1 MIEIYI
7 DNKLVELDNTNISLQ
22 KEFSDEVENITTDIE
37 YSYTISLPTS
47 LNNKEIFGFVDT
59 FDVGNKFARIYNAEL
74 YVDNTLILS
83 GKFKMTSIEDGHF
96 KGNLY
101 NPKKKTISDILG
113 DRQLNEIKPHMKP
126 MNSMGDFDA
135 TNNYVAKL
143 TTDGERL
150 SGITIWDDVEGV
162 ADNHVIYPYVL
173 YGLPMN
179 IAEENLD
186 LDIYTQNLEY
196 GKHSISENNVFPA
209 FNVTS
214 ILKDMFATEGYNL
227 VGNIFSNEIG
237 NYFSKLYQTFQYS
250 YDDYVQKKEAPFSC
264 RVVGKYCNLSHD
276 FTSISKTLQA
286 TELWSVDEFGM
297 WDGDD
302 VEHDGKFIYGV
313 DNPWSTGGKNNRF
326 DKIIDDKHMFTKGS
340 IDENTG
346 ILIIPKSG
354 WYKIKLKGKMKYPF
368 AGSSYIM
375 QEEKEN
381 VGGTTDEADNT
392 DLSEQPFEL
401 QLKKGTPA
409 ESPKLYS
416 FNSFIPC
423 VPTAFINDRSVVYD
437 GADTYIR
444 IEDKDSQRRYG
455 KNGKTTY
462 VKNYSDF
469 STSDFVC
476 GVRLGG
482 AWFSGDWG
490 AAARGG
496 NQRPNRFMTMGAGL
510 ALPDP
515 TKTVRIKEYND
526 ENVSKRYKTGVDP
539 LIDGRYFQICQEDN
553 NKNFEYAEKTAQCL
567 VKYGVGTEGSYSN
580 FEGYNTLSTGG
591 TWDTTSDYGKV
602 TYEGAENSTAATTSK
617 YEGSWDVNT
626 VVWLEEGDTLYL
638 EALIPYHT
646 GGSYRDSGLF
656 RHSKWENRASWIN
669 MVDIDYDLQVGF
681 LNSKNDWSP
690 KTGDG
695 IEEWESLYMLKLTN
709 VNQFLPTIKCNDY
722 LEKFLKTF
730 NLQLTTVN
738 ANTFSI
744 DSNVNMN
751 MATNVIDIDK
761 LVNVAD
767 AEFKPLKSDSV
778 KQLCWKNDLSETG
791 YVQGNQSPYKAVDLP
806 WYNSG
811 YTGNYTFTNET
822 NTSGSVKK
830 IESQWS
836 YNWYK
841 DIRFINSIVQTSV
854 VGYEQEHPPYTGVT
868 AVSVISDSDI
878 WKDGS
883 SYYSYSNE
891 KPKTTKTSR
900 LFFLA
905 DGGEQHYLPPY
916 ITFVYDQVQ
925 INLTDAWGRPL
936 YKNLLC
942 NLIIPSNSL
951 GVNFLDYNKDGINA
965 INTDNTFIGKSITEK
980 FFNEKMN
987 GGYDIEVPIK
997 LTNQQYADVTQGT
1010 LFKLNDGLFKTKSIE
1025 GHDVNMEDDAT
1036 LTITTIE

>member
-7 DNKLVELDNTNISLQ
+7 DNKLVELDNTNINLQ

-96 KGNLY
+96 KGNIY
-101 NPKKKTISDILG
+101 SPKKKTISDILG
-113 DRQLNEIKPHMKP
+113 ERQLNEIKPHMKP

-143 TTDGERL
+143 TNEDERI
-150 SGITIWDDVEGV
+150 SGITHWDVDGV

-179 IAEENLD
+179 IAEENPD

-196 GKHSISENNVFPA
+196 GKHSISEDNVFPA
-209 FNVTS
+209 FNVLS
-214 ILKDMFATEGYNL
+214 ILKDMFETEGYNL
-227 VGNIFSNEIG
+227 TGNIFSKDNG

-250 YDDYVQKKEAPFSC
+250 YDDYVQKKEVPFSC
-264 RVVGKYCNLSHD
+264 RVVGHYTNMSPDH
-276 FTSISKTLQA
+276 TSISKTLQA
-286 TELWSVDEFGM
+286 TELWSVDGFGM

-302 VEHDGKFIYGV
+302 AEHDGRFIYGV
-313 DNPWSTGGKNNRF
+313 DNPWSTGGKNN
-326 DKIIDDKHMFTKGS
+326 KIYQITDDKHMFAKGS
-340 IDENTG
+340 VDENTG
-346 ILIIPKSG
+346 IMIIPKSG
-354 WYKIKLKGKMKYPF
+354 WYKIKLKGSMNYPCRGGVF
-368 AGSSYIM
+368 YT
-375 QEEKEN
+375 QDDRET

-409 ESPKLYS
+409 ENPKLYS

-423 VPTAFINDRSVVYD
+423 VPTDFINDKSVVYD
-437 GADTYIR
+437 AADTYIR
-444 IEDKDSQRRYG
+444 IEEKDSQRRYG

-462 VKNYSDF
+462 VKNYSDYP
-469 STSDFVC
+469 TNDFIC

-490 AAARGG
+490 PAYYGS

-515 TKTVRIKEYND
+515 TKTVRIKEYNN
-526 ENVSKRYKTGVDP
+526 ERVSKRYKTGVDP
-539 LIDGRYFQICQEDN
+539 AIDGRYFQICMLDN
-553 NKNFEYAEKTAQCL
+553 NKNFEYAENTAQCL

-617 YEGSWDVNT
+617 YEGNWDVNT

-646 GGSYRDSGLF
+646 GGHYYCC
-656 RHSKWENRASWIN
+656 HSQWKDRTFWIN
-669 MVDIDYDLQVGF
+669 IVDVAYDLQVAF
-681 LNSKNDWSP
+681 LNSRSDWTPRPS
-690 KTGDG
+690 DG
-695 IEEWESLYMLKLTN
+695 IEGWETLYDLKLTN
-709 VNQFLPTIKCNDY
+709 VNQFLPTTKCNDY

-767 AEFKPLKSDSV
+767 AEFKPLKSDSI

-791 YVQGNQSPYKAVDLP
+791 YIQGNQSPYKSVDLP
-806 WYNSG
+806 WYDSG

-830 IESQWS
+830 VESQWS

-854 VGYEQEHPPYTGVT
+854 VGYEQQHPPYTGVT
-868 AVSVISDSDI
+868 AVSVVSDSDM

-905 DGGEQHYLPPY
+905 DGGEQQYLPPY

-925 INLTDAWGRPL
+925 INQTDAYGRPL

-951 GVNFLDYNKDGINA
+951 GVNFLDYNKDGINT
-965 INTDNTFIGKSITEK
+965 INTDNSFIGKSITEK

-997 LTNQQYADVTQGT
+997 LTNQQYADVKQGT
-1010 LFKLNDGLFKTKSIE
+1010 LFKLNDGLYKAKSIE
-1025 GHDVNMEDDAT
+1025 GHDVNMEDDST
-1036 LTITTIE
+1036 LTITTLE